1 MTIIGKN
8 GSRFEIKM
16 GFNEKKDS
24 ENKSRLEGI
33 LYLGTGDFLGGII
46 VAVFWLFLAS
56 MISVEDYGQ
65 LHYYLGIAGI
75 AYVLTLI
82 GTRNTMIVYVAKRV
96 QVYPTLSIISIIGG
110 ITTAIAVLFLF
121 FRLDIS
127 LLLIV
132 FVINDICLGYI
143 LGKKLFRTYSKYI
156 IIQKSLTVTLGLS
169 FFYLFGVDG
178 ILYGIGLSY
187 IHFLIIFF
195 QIFKGQKIHFDH
207 LKGKYGFILN
217 NYGISLVGGFKAN
230 IDKIIIAPL
239 LGLTLLGNYALAL
252 QFFVLLT
259 LLPMTISKVF
269 LPYDASGIKNNKLKF
284 FTLLIAI
291 AISLTSYFLSP
302 YIIPLFFE
310 KFSEVVLGI
319 QILSIGVIP
328 STASTLLSSRL
339 LGLEKSKH
347 VILGLLL
354 FLTTLVLGILLFGE
368 NYGIFGI
375 TISYVAGL
383 SFNAFYLFLA
393 TKFLKIF

>member
-96 QVYPTLSIISIIGG
+96 QIYPTLSIISIIGG
-110 ITTAIAVLFLF
+110 ITTAIVVLFLF

-195 QIFKGQKIHFDH
+195 QIFYLIH
-207 LKGKYGFILN
+207 
-217 NYGISLVGGFKAN
+217 
-230 IDKIIIAPL
+230 
-239 LGLTLLGNYALAL
+239 
-252 QFFVLLT
+252 Q
-259 LLPMTISKVF
+259 
-269 LPYDASGIKNNKLKF
+269 
-284 FTLLIAI
+284 
-291 AISLTSYFLSP
+291 
-302 YIIPLFFE
+302 
-310 KFSEVVLGI
+310 
-319 QILSIGVIP
+319 
-328 STASTLLSSRL
+328 
-339 LGLEKSKH
+339 
-347 VILGLLL
+347 
-354 FLTTLVLGILLFGE
+354 
-368 NYGIFGI
+368 
-375 TISYVAGL
+375 
-383 SFNAFYLFLA
+383 
-393 TKFLKIF
+393 

>member
-96 QVYPTLSIISIIGG
+96 QIYPTLSIISLIGG
-110 ITTAIAVLFLF
+110 ITTAIVVLFLF

-187 IHFLIIFF
+187 IHFLIIY
-195 QIFKGQKIHFDH
+195 Q
-207 LKGKYGFILN
+207 
-217 NYGISLVGGFKAN
+217 
-230 IDKIIIAPL
+230 
-239 LGLTLLGNYALAL
+239 
-252 QFFVLLT
+252 
-259 LLPMTISKVF
+259 
-269 LPYDASGIKNNKLKF
+269 
-284 FTLLIAI
+284 
-291 AISLTSYFLSP
+291 LS
-302 YIIPLFFE
+302 
-310 KFSEVVLGI
+310 
-319 QILSIGVIP
+319 
-328 STASTLLSSRL
+328 R
-339 LGLEKSKH
+339 
-347 VILGLLL
+347 
-354 FLTTLVLGILLFGE
+354 
-368 NYGIFGI
+368 
-375 TISYVAGL
+375 
-383 SFNAFYLFLA
+383 
-393 TKFLKIF
+393 